1 MEDAVRRLTERTSRP
16 STPRKDVV
24 SQSQSPTPRFASE
37 GQLVQGDG
45 SPKAGVI
52 RYRTASSMDF
62 HSRIGS
68 RSLSP
73 SSRPP
78 ETPRSYGSYVVNTP
92 LHSPRRGLGLHGMQH
107 SGPLQLS
114 GALSHSGFVL

>member
-1 MEDAVRRLTERTSRP
+1 MEDAVRRLTERTGTSRP
-16 STPRKDVV
+16 CTPRKPLE
-24 SQSQSPTPRFASE
+24 STSQSPTPRFASE

-78 ETPRSYGSYVVNTP
+78 ETPRSYGSYVLNTP
-92 LHSPRRGLGLHGMQH
+92 LHSPRRTLGMHAGMHGLQH
-107 SGPLQLS
+107 SGPLHL
-114 GALSHSGFVL
+114 